1 MGRTSELISAMT
13 FLGIRHDQKKKYI
26 DLVAWPKEDTEKFQ
40 ADLEAKLEASRKV
53 NRPTG
58 EVRLSSSVGYYN
70 DDEISVKDY
79 FSTHIKKVTDALS
92 LTALTEVD
100 DQLLI
105 MKGDTEHYV
114 YFGGV
119 TKTLVYISCWMVV
132 PQDHE
137 TNADSIPKLLFW
149 FLNTLYVGQLQ
160 GLEDTAVDANM
171 IERQIDL
178 KSIPVY
184 INK

>member
-13 FLGIRHDQKKKYI
+13 FLGIRHDSTKDHI
-26 DLVAWPKEDTEKFQ
+26 DLVAWPKEYTEKFQ
-40 ADLEAKLEASRKV
+40 ADLEEKLQGSRTA
-53 NRPTG
+53 NTTG
-58 EVRLSSSVGYYN
+58 ELRMSSSLVYEN
-70 DDEISVKDY
+70 DDESVKQY
-79 FSTHIKKVTDALS
+79 FSAHITEVTDALA
-92 LTALTEVD
+92 LTALTEAD
-100 DQLLI
+100 DHLLI
-105 MKGDTEHYV
+105 MKSDKEHYV

-132 PQDHE
+132 PQEHIL
-137 TNADSIPKLLFW
+137 NPNIKPKLLFW

-160 GLEDTAVDANM
+160 GLEDTAVDANRM
-171 IERQIDL
+171 ERHIDL

>member
-13 FLGIRHDQKKKYI
+13 FLGIRHDSTKEHI
-26 DLVAWPKEDTEKFQ
+26 DLVAWPKRDTEQFQ

-58 EVRLSSSVGYYN
+58 DVRVSSSLVYEN
-70 DDEISVKDY
+70 DDESVKNY
-79 FSTHIKKVTDALS
+79 FSAHIKEVTNALS
-92 LTALTEVD
+92 LTALTEDD

-105 MKGDTEHYV
+105 MKSETDHYV

-132 PQDHE
+132 PQDHI
-137 TNADSIPKLLFW
+137 TNPDIKPKLLFW

-160 GLEDTAVDANM
+160 GLEDTAVDANRM
-171 IERQIDL
+171 ERHIDL